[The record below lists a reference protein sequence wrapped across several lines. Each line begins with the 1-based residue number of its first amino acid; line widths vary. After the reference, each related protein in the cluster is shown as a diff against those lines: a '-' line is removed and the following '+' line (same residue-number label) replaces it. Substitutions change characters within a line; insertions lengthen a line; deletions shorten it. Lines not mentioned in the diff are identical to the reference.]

1 MESEEIRD
9 RRPIKARQTRWATS
23 AARQLQRRGATPNGI
38 SVAGSVCALFA
49 EGGLCSPAGA
59 DLRKEHKG

>member
-9 RRPIKARQTRWATS
+9 RRP
-23 AARQLQRRGATPNGI
+23 LQRRGVTPYRI

-49 EGGLCSPAGA
+49 EGGLRSPAGA

>member
-9 RRPIKARQTRWATS
+9 RRP
-23 AARQLQRRGATPNGI
+23 LQRRGVTPNRI

-49 EGGLCSPAGA
+49 EGGLRSPAGA